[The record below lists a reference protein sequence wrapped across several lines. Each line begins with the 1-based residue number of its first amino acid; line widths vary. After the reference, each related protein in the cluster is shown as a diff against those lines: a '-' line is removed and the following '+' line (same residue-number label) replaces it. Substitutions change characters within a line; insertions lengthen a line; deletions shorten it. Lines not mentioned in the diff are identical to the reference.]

1 MSESSDD
8 SARKGPAAPT
18 HLSRFGSMPWSQ
30 TDIASSSSLARASAP
45 PAFDTQGK
53 LNRRVWVLEQ
63 QLREVEASI
72 GAERATCQTLR
83 DRVAELESGVKA
95 AEGRAVDA
103 EEREQQARRD
113 MLGEMAAE
121 ASQHVDLAVQLE
133 DAKDSWRREK
143 ARRKRLEVE
152 LEQLKAQR
160 LGLGAAQRDSVVTDP
175 LAESASMR

>member
-63 QLREVEASI
+63 QIREVEASI

-83 DRVAELESGVKA
+83 DRVAELESEVKA

-143 ARRKRLEVE
+143 AERKRLEIEV
-152 LEQLKAQR
+152 EQLKAQR
-160 LGLGAAQRDSVVTDP
+160 LELGAEPRSTLVADP
-175 LAESASMR
+175 LAEVARKR

>member
-63 QLREVEASI
+63 QLREFEVSI
-72 GAERATCQTLR
+72 GAERATSQTLR
-83 DRVAELESGVKA
+83 DRVAELESELKA
-95 AEGRAVDA
+95 AEVRAVDA